1 MKEKT
6 DRICFECDHKY
17 EGDLK
22 CPQCGFESGEP
33 LDLSGVGETMDDIFM
48 ELAKCRVEGYLKI
61 PRVKNAFDAL
71 SGLCFSSLDELAV
84 EEQVAVTCSEAIRYA
99 YRMGREVGIDKET
112 FMNGLTIILDAED
125 TMYRTKYYN

>member
-1 MKEKT
+1 MKEK
-6 DRICFECDHKY
+6 RICFECDHSY

-22 CPQCGFESGEP
+22 CPQCGVSAGEP
-33 LDLSGVGETMDDIFM
+33 LEVGKVDHNMDNLFM

-61 PRVKNAFDAL
+61 PSVKNAFDAL